1 MSLLTLGCD
10 CTPDCPPIGG
20 TPGPPGPM
28 GPQGPT
34 GITGVDGENA
44 FGITTAPFVMP
55 AVGVNVNVQ
64 VDPAEWATQGQIVY
78 IGGPSGGV
86 GYFEVAVTST
96 LSVMV
101 LTNLGYPSNLAPGAP
116 IGSGMQVSPA
126 GIQGPQ
132 GPPWVLTAPLGINL
146 GGTGQATAAAAFSAL
161 SPLTA
166 PGQIIACD
174 GQQNV
179 AVVASGDGQV
189 PISDSTVPA
198 GISWINSALLQV
210 SFNDISPLT
219 TKGDLLIYNGST
231 NERLPVGSVAGMVL
245 MVNPADEAGVGW
257 ASAIGFSF
265 ERVSYAR
272 TPVVLTGLEQLVA
285 ISTPSNQQPVTVVLA
300 PITNWIT
307 NFLCIKDENGT
318 ADQFPITIITS
329 DGTMIQNQTSWIIDI
344 PFGHVF
350 IYSNGVQFYCL

>member
-1 MSLLTLGCD
+1 MALLELGCA
-10 CTPDCPPIGG
+10 CPPDCPPIGG

-28 GPQGPT
+28 GPQGPR

-44 FGITTAPFVMP
+44 FGITTAQFIIPP
-55 AVGVNVNVQ
+55 VGVNVNVQ
-64 VDPAEWATQGQIVY
+64 VDPADWATQGQVVF
-78 IGGPSGGV
+78 IGGVNGAV

-101 LTNLGYPSNLAPGAP
+101 LTNLGYPTNLPPTTIVGPGV
-116 IGSGMQVSPA
+116 QVAPA

-132 GPPWVLTAPLGINL
+132 GPAWVLLQPLGINL
-146 GGTGQATAAAAFSAL
+146 GGTGQATAPAAFAAL
-161 SPLTA
+161 SPLTG
-166 PGQIIACD
+166 PGQMIACD

-179 AVVASGDGQV
+179 AVVASTDGQV
-189 PISDSTVPA
+189 PISDSTTSA
-198 GISWINSALLQV
+198 GIRWIDSSLLQV
-210 SFNDISPLT
+210 SFNDISPLN
-219 TKGDLLIYNGST
+219 TKGDLLVYDGAT
-231 NERLPVGSVAGMVL
+231 NRRLPVGAIPGMVL
-245 MVNPADEAGVGW
+245 MVLPADEAGLGW

-265 ERVSYAR
+265 ERIAYAR
-272 TPVVLTGLEQLVA
+272 TPVVLSGGEQLIG

-318 ADQFPITIITS
+318 ADVYPITIITS
-329 DGTMIQNQTSWIIDI
+329 DGTMIQGQTSWTIDI

-350 IYSNGVQFYCL
+350 IYSNGIQFYCL